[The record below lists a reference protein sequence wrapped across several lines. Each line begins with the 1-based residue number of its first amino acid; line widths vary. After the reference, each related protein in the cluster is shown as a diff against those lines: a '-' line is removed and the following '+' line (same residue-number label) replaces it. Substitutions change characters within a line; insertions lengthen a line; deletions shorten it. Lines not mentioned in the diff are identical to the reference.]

1 MSTQKESSPELE
13 DRLLGPEM
21 AGRPSLS
28 AEWPIGAASVLDQTP
43 ASVITTD
50 LRGKI
55 TAVNRAT
62 QHIYGYGPRELIGKN
77 VSVLYPEDGA
87 DSSPDSIVNTVLT
100 RGELL
105 EPGANRTK
113 SGKTIDLLV
122 SFAVLRD
129 EESIPVGTIRVAFNS
144 SLPTTNESQLATG
157 EQDTGTP
164 NTESRRAVVVER
176 DIDGTPFLVASRLMH
191 QFMGLVNRVASHTE
205 MVLITGET
213 GTGKELIAH
222 TIHKSSYR
230 SSKSF
235 VEINCAALPE
245 HLVESEL
252 FGYEKGAFS
261 GADTCKPGLFEL
273 ADKGTLFLDEIGE
286 LQSHIQV
293 KLLRVLDGSSYY
305 RLGGHKKIDVD
316 VRVIAAT
323 NQDLEAA
330 VEEGRFRKDLFHR
343 LSQFRLRVPPLLERP
358 EDISVLARHF
368 LKLKGPGRKFKEEAV
383 RALQSYSW
391 PGNVRELRNVVTK
404 LALNGADAEISA
416 AEVRTEL
423 SQPKGSEPGQNVAL
437 PAGDLGTMEE
447 QMIVQALERSGG
459 HRALAAGQ
467 LGISR
472 RTLSRKLHEYN
483 ISPPSRSKNAT
494 LGAISEKQQEAFR
507 ASVQFPA
514 TLKDAQ
520 GDEVQVTAVNL
531 SSAGIGVE
539 GLAPSSSCEG
549 LLDVSFVL
557 PEENIA
563 VQVKARMMWKESG
576 GRAGIKFIVV
586 DPETMAKL
594 QQWANH
600 RMREE
605 GWELPQ

>member
-1 MSTQKESSPELE
+1 
-13 DRLLGPEM
+13 
-21 AGRPSLS
+21 
-28 AEWPIGAASVLDQTP
+28 
-43 ASVITTD
+43 
-50 LRGKI
+50 
-55 TAVNRAT
+55 
-62 QHIYGYGPRELIGKN
+62 
-77 VSVLYPEDGA
+77 
-87 DSSPDSIVNTVLT
+87 
-100 RGELL
+100 
-105 EPGANRTK
+105 
-113 SGKTIDLLV
+113 
-122 SFAVLRD
+122 VLRD
-129 EESIPVGTIRVAFNS
+129 EESTPVGTIRVAFDNNQPAGS
-144 SLPTTNESQLATG
+144 DAALETG
-157 EQDTGTP
+157 EQDGSP
-164 NTESRRAVVVER
+164 NPESRRAVVVER
-176 DIDGTPFLVASRLMH
+176 DIDGTAFLVASRLMH
-191 QFMGLVNRVASHTE
+191 QFMGLANRVASHTE

-305 RLGGHKKIDVD
+305 RLGGHKKIEVD

-330 VEEGRFRKDLFHR
+330 VMEGRFRKDLFHR
-343 LSQFRLRVPPLLERP
+343 LSQFRLRVPPLRERP

-383 RALQSYSW
+383 RTLQSYSW

-404 LALNGADAEISA
+404 LALNGGDAEISA

-423 SQPKGSEPGQNVAL
+423 SQPKGSEPSQNMAL
-437 PAGDLGTMEE
+437 PSRDLGAMEE

-459 HRALAAGQ
+459 HRGLAAGQ

-531 SSAGIGVE
+531 SSAGLGVE
-539 GLAPSSSCEG
+539 GLAPSSQCEG

-557 PEENIA
+557 PDENVA
-563 VQVKARMMWKESG
+563 VQVKARMAWKESG

-586 DPETMAKL
+586 EPETMAKL

-600 RMREE
+600 RMKEE

>member
-1 MSTQKESSPELE
+1 MSTQKESSLAGGEHRVQPEV
-13 DRLLGPEM
+13 

-28 AEWPIGAASVLDQTP
+28 AEWPVAAASVLDQAP
-43 ASVITTD
+43 ASVIATD
-50 LRGKI
+50 LRGMI

-62 QHIYGYGPRELIGKN
+62 LQIYGYGLSELIGKN
-77 VSVLYPEDGA
+77 VSVLYPEDGVN
-87 DSSPDSIVNTVLT
+87 SSPDSIVNAVLT

-105 EPGANRTK
+105 EQGPNRTK

-129 EESIPVGTIRVAFNS
+129 EESTPVGTIRVAFDSNPPAGS
-144 SLPTTNESQLATG
+144 DTALATG
-157 EQDTGTP
+157 EQDAGSP
-164 NTESRRAVVVER
+164 NAESRRAVVVER

-191 QFMGLVNRVASHTE
+191 QFMGMVNRVASHNE

-261 GADTCKPGLFEL
+261 GADACKPGLFEL

-305 RLGGHKKIDVD
+305 RLGGHKKIEVD

-330 VEEGRFRKDLFHR
+330 VAEGRFRKDLFHR
-343 LSQFRLRVPPLLERP
+343 LSQFRLRVPALRERP

-383 RALQSYSW
+383 RALQSHSW

-404 LALNGADAEISA
+404 LGLNAGDAEISA
-416 AEVRTEL
+416 AEVRAEL
-423 SQPKGSEPGQNVAL
+423 SQPKGSEQSQNMAL
-437 PAGDLGTMEE
+437 PSRDLGAMEE

-507 ASVQFPA
+507 ASVQFPV

-520 GDEVQVTAVNL
+520 GDELYLTAVNL
-531 SSAGIGVE
+531 SSAGLGVE
-539 GLAPSSSCEG
+539 GLAPSSQCEG

-557 PEENIA
+557 PGENVA

-586 DPETMAKL
+586 EPETMEKL

-600 RMREE
+600 RMKEE